1 MYAFRKRS
9 AVNYNDLD
17 NGRLA
22 IVHSSPSPVRLPR
35 RQNICKNERDLLNY
49 LIVDALTKKRLAQM
63 QSISIP
69 ICQRVEGQLVEIFGV
84 KRSFCQNEALS
95 KNFDLQTVVAQRN
108 KQQLLDVTY
117 SKSADQL
124 EFRLRKKKQ
133 LSFEK
138 QSGSTVYLDGI
149 TYLVARFMVV
159 QSVAENSN

>member
-1 MYAFRKRS
+1 MAYRKQVYAIPVFI
-9 AVNYNDLD
+9 
-17 NGRLA
+17 
-22 IVHSSPSPVRLPR
+22 IV
-35 RQNICKNERDLLNY
+35 
-49 LIVDALTKKRLAQM
+49 AQ
-63 QSISIP
+63 
-69 ICQRVEGQLVEIFGV
+69 R
-84 KRSFCQNEALS
+84 LS
-95 KNFDLQTVVAQRN
+95 KKFDLQTVVAQRN
-108 KQQLLDVTY
+108 KQKLLDVTY

>member
-1 MYAFRKRS
+1 MLKKNTPWNRLFHRETYCIYIVYIFSFKKNSFIEQNFNMYAFRKRS

-49 LIVDALTKKRLAQM
+49 LIVDALTKKRQAQM

-84 KRSFCQNEALS
+84 KRSFCQNEALTFVQRWWVKCDS
-95 KNFDLQTVVAQRN
+95 TKN
-108 KQQLLDVTY
+108 
-117 SKSADQL
+117 
-124 EFRLRKKKQ
+124 
-133 LSFEK
+133 
-138 QSGSTVYLDGI
+138 
-149 TYLVARFMVV
+149 
-159 QSVAENSN
+159 